1 MTQWWAEQGINKI
14 RTWGCDLMCML
25 KMFKDL
31 SRSLRMK
38 QALFFQGHGMTMW
51 VCVCACGTGPPP
63 FAGFFCSAWSPEW
76 KGQTTWINECQEE
89 LYIKKVGFTFHKPPT
104 SLTNCASTCLN
115 CPEYSWNFL
124 KHAYIC
130 SYQTISGYKMPA
142 KLNLLTEPPMEL
154 AKAFHKQWSER

>member
-25 KMFKDL
+25 KMFEDL

-38 QALFFQGHGMTMW
+38 QAHFFHGHGMTMW

-89 LYIKKVGFTFHKPPT
+89 LYIKKVGFTFHKPPI
-104 SLTNCASTCLN
+104 SLTNCASTCLKL
-115 CPEYSWNFL
+115 SGIFL
-124 KHAYIC
+124 QFLNMFTYVHIMLYHDYIRLQNA
-130 SYQTISGYKMPA
+130 SQTKFADRTPNGAGKGIS
-142 KLNLLTEPPMEL
+142 
-154 AKAFHKQWSER
+154 